1 LRHTPFWGPLR
12 KAVIFHP
19 LLQYFTLGRKMF
31 SASPFIRQD
40 DADLAT
46 AVRVGVNQS
55 DYSLT
60 DYSE

>member
-1 LRHTPFWGPLR
+1 LGTAAQGCNLSPST
-12 KAVIFHP
+12 AIFHP
-19 LLQYFTLGRKMF
+19 ESENGFGFAFY
-31 SASPFIRQD
+31 SPD
-40 DADLAT
+40 DADLAA